1 MSAVYLMSAAFIIR
15 NNLQA
20 HCHEVESWALADSEN
35 AQDIYRTRTERCRPL
50 SLLMFFAENHEGN
63 IIVNFH

>member
-20 HCHEVESWALADSEN
+20 HYHEVESWASADSEN
-35 AQDIYRTRTERCRPL
+35 AQDIYRTL
-50 SLLMFFAENHEGN
+50 SA
-63 IIVNFH
+63 VVRSRY